1 MLIFLSSGAQPRYAD
16 DIVRILALP
25 RGGQLQFRYDVRLL
39 SPAVIDKIPR
49 EGLAG
54 AQGMVCFLSA
64 GTPTEKRQI
73 LPVRLVTIV
82 RAELIGSSCVFTLEA
97 NFFVPP
103 LSDQEI
109 RDAVAADERAELP
122 AFAMEDHDGEGR
134 FAFFAS
140 LNWWNLRR
148 ESATAFEETVRALS
162 RHQPFDAEGTI
173 FYAVHTLAR
182 VASISWFVTWPVP
195 LLASTGVYRLASRG
209 RYQIEIYSYAPD
221 KISAGLHLH
230 AESEDDFIRF
240 VTPRAIAI
248 DSRYDVKKIIFSTD
262 AEVLARPGGMRLYLA
277 RDTSDGK
284 DPEIRQDISLQ
295 FIFGGS
301 WMLGALRA
309 FAIGIGTAGPAMVA
323 ANASG
328 KLTVGVAIMMIALGA
343 VAGLGAVFVS
353 LKKP

>member
-1 MLIFLSSGAQPRYAD
+1 MLILLSSGVQPRYAD

-39 SPAVIDKIPR
+39 SPAVLNKVPG

-54 AQGMVCFLSA
+54 GQAMVCFLNEGS
-64 GTPTEKRQI
+64 PTAKRQF
-73 LPVRLVTIV
+73 LPVRLVTVV

-103 LSDQEI
+103 LADQEI
-109 RDAVAADERAELP
+109 REAVAAGERNQLP
-122 AFAMEDHDGEGR
+122 DFATRDFEGEGQ

-140 LNWWNLRR
+140 LDWWSLRR
-148 ESATAFEETVRALS
+148 ESAKAFEETARALS
-162 RHQPFDAEGTI
+162 RHPPFDAEGTV
-173 FYAVHTLAR
+173 FYSVHRLAK
-182 VASISWFVTWPVP
+182 VASTSWFGTWPVP
-195 LLASTGVYRLASRG
+195 LLALTGVYRLASRR
-209 RYQIEIYSYAPD
+209 RYQIEVYSYAPG
-221 KISAGLHLH
+221 KIGSGLHVH
-230 AESEDDFIRF
+230 VESEDDFIRF
-240 VTPRAIAI
+240 VTPCAIAI
-248 DSRYDVKKIIFSTD
+248 DSRYDVKRIIFSTD
-262 AEVLARPGGMRLYLA
+262 AEILARPGGMWLYLA
-277 RDTSDGK
+277 RDTADGK

-301 WMLGALRA
+301 WLLGVLRA

-323 ANASG
+323 ANASS
-328 KLTVGVAIMMIALGA
+328 KLTEGVVILMIALGA